1 MENISEIMTVIWII
15 AGIFSLILFCKI
27 WRMTDDIN
35 ELKYHMRVIRRLVN
49 KNPNYLY
56 GHDTSYDSFL
66 KDIEEIEE
74 LMYCEQSAE
83 ARFRLRKL
91 MYNLN
96 KAKQADLESG
106 YPSQYDWDKMEKRL
120 NELEKQLPKQS

>member
-35 ELKYHMRVIRRLVN
+35 ELKYHIRVIRRLVN

-56 GHDTSYDSFL
+56 RHDTSYDAFS

-74 LMYCEQSAE
+74 LMYCEQAAE
-83 ARFRLRKL
+83 ARYRLKKL
-91 MYNLN
+91 MYNFN
-96 KAKQADLESG
+96 KAKKASLESG
-106 YPSQYDWDKMEKRL
+106 YSSKYDWDKMEKRL

>member
-91 MYNLN
+91 MYNFN

>member
-35 ELKYHMRVIRRLVN
+35 ELKYHIRVIRRLVN
-49 KNPNYLY
+49 KNPYYQY
-56 GHDTSYDSFL
+56 GHNTSYDAFL
-66 KDIEEIEE
+66 NDIEEIEE

-91 MYNLN
+91 MYNIN

>member
-35 ELKYHMRVIRRLVN
+35 ELKYHMRAIRRLVN

-106 YPSQYDWDKMEKRL
+106 YPSKYDWDKMEKRL